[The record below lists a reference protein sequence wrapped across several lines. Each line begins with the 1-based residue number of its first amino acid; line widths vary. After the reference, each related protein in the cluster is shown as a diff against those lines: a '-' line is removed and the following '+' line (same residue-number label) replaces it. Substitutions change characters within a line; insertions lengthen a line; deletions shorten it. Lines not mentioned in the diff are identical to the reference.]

1 MTEFI
6 VSFFQCLVLLWLYIT
21 VNKVYLRF
29 YVKLEKNFSLFQ
41 IKTSVFYKKKN
52 KMSPK
57 FYYYFAVSFVI
68 SLIYFVKCDEN
79 YVDSVIYDGFTYRII
94 RNHSIAEY
102 NDIGKW
108 C

>member
-1 MTEFI
+1 
-6 VSFFQCLVLLWLYIT
+6 
-21 VNKVYLRF
+21 
-29 YVKLEKNFSLFQ
+29 
-41 IKTSVFYKKKN
+41 
-52 KMSPK
+52 MSPK

-102 NDIGKW
+102 NDIGK
-108 C
+108 